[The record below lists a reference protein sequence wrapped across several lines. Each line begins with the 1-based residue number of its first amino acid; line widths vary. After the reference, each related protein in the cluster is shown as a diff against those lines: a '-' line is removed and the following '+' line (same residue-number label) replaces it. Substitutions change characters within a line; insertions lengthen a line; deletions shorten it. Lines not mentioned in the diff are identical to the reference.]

1 MHLFFQPEKLG
12 TEWQYLI
19 EWYPGGSSD
28 QRSLVK
34 MTSQPRFGEDDIV
47 VHIWSNSHLS
57 QDIVNSQKPLAI
69 YAQVIK
75 GPSPVL
81 NADVTVTI
89 TVTKPD
95 GNGNTFNLRLVDDG
109 SGGMY
114 LLRVLKVLEFE
125 SDSDISPCLPNV
137 VSLSPLWTCY
147 ETITIV

>member
-1 MHLFFQPEKLG
+1 MTLDKFSFIYLIIFQPEKLG

-19 EWYPGGSSD
+19 EWYPGGSAD

-34 MTSQPRFGEDDIV
+34 MTSQPRYGEDDIV

-81 NADVTVTI
+81 NADVTVTA
-89 TVTKPD
+89 TKHD
-95 GNGNTFNLRLVDDG
+95 GTGNTFNLRLVDDG
-109 SGGMY
+109 TGCMY
-114 LLRVLKVLEFE
+114 VKTAESVKDCRLSLRVQ
-125 SDSDISPCLPNV
+125 IGIC
-137 VSLSPLWTCY
+137 
-147 ETITIV
+147 

>member
-1 MHLFFQPEKLG
+1 MVLKCAYVIF
-12 TEWQYLI
+12 EW
-19 EWYPGGSSD
+19 S
-28 QRSLVK
+28 
-34 MTSQPRFGEDDIV
+34 
-47 VHIWSNSHLS
+47 LS

-109 SGGMY
+109 SGGMCMK
-114 LLRVLKVLEFE
+114 VVKVLEFQ
-125 SDSDISPCLPNV
+125 D
-137 VSLSPLWTCY
+137 
-147 ETITIV
+147 

>member
-114 LLRVLKVLEFE
+114 RYVQMK
-125 SDSDISPCLPNV
+125 
-137 VSLSPLWTCY
+137 PLHGTFMKGNGCFSKWCGA
-147 ETITIV
+147 V

>member
-1 MHLFFQPEKLG
+1 M
-12 TEWQYLI
+12 
-19 EWYPGGSSD
+19 D

-34 MTSQPRFGEDDIV
+34 MTSQPRYGEDDIV

-95 GNGNTFNLRLVDDG
+95 GAGNTFNLHLVDDG
-109 SGGMY
+109 TGGMY
-114 LLRVLKVLEFE
+114 VKEPVKDRGLSLRVQ
-125 SDSDISPCLPNV
+125 ICL
-137 VSLSPLWTCY
+137 S
-147 ETITIV
+147 

>member
-1 MHLFFQPEKLG
+1 MYFVFIFLIIFQPEKLG

-19 EWYPGGSSD
+19 EWYPGGSAD

-34 MTSQPRFGEDDIV
+34 MTSQPRYGEDDIV

-81 NADVTVTI
+81 NADVTVTDARR
-89 TVTKPD
+89 KPNGGSTRWTPRHLKD
-95 GNGNTFNLRLVDDG
+95 GT
-109 SGGMY
+109 GG
-114 LLRVLKVLEFE
+114 R
-125 SDSDISPCLPNV
+125 
-137 VSLSPLWTCY
+137 
-147 ETITIV
+147 

>member
-1 MHLFFQPEKLG
+1 MQQMYLFALKYAYVIY
-12 TEWQYLI
+12 EW
-19 EWYPGGSSD
+19 S
-28 QRSLVK
+28 
-34 MTSQPRFGEDDIV
+34 
-47 VHIWSNSHLS
+47 LS

-114 LLRVLKVLEFE
+114 
-125 SDSDISPCLPNV
+125 
-137 VSLSPLWTCY
+137 
-147 ETITIV
+147 

>member
-1 MHLFFQPEKLG
+1 MYLFALKYAYVIY
-12 TEWQYLI
+12 EW
-19 EWYPGGSSD
+19 S
-28 QRSLVK
+28 
-34 MTSQPRFGEDDIV
+34 
-47 VHIWSNSHLS
+47 LS

-114 LLRVLKVLEFE
+114 YCGKGCG
-125 SDSDISPCLPNV
+125 IS
-137 VSLSPLWTCY
+137 
-147 ETITIV
+147 

>member
-1 MHLFFQPEKLG
+1 MG

-19 EWYPGGSSD
+19 EWYPGGSAD

-34 MTSQPRFGEDDIV
+34 MTSQPRYGEDDIV

-95 GNGNTFNLRLVDDG
+95 GAGNTFNLRLVDDG
-109 SGGMY
+109 TGGMY
-114 LLRVLKVLEFE
+114 VKTAESVKDCRLSLRVQ
-125 SDSDISPCLPNV
+125 IGIC
-137 VSLSPLWTCY
+137 
-147 ETITIV
+147 

>member
-1 MHLFFQPEKLG
+1 M
-12 TEWQYLI
+12 LI
-19 EWYPGGSSD
+19 RVVGGGS
-28 QRSLVK
+28 K
-34 MTSQPRFGEDDIV
+34 MGLKCAYVIFE
-47 VHIWSNSHLS
+47 WSLS

-109 SGGMY
+109 SGGMFM
-114 LLRVLKVLEFE
+114 RVVEDLEFQ
-125 SDSDISPCLPNV
+125 D
-137 VSLSPLWTCY
+137 
-147 ETITIV
+147 